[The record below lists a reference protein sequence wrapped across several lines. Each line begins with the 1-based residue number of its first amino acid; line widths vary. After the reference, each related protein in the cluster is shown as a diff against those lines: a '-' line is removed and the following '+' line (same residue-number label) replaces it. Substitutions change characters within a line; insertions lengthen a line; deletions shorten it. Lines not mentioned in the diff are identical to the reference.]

1 MGEWKTIADATK
13 ILKLSKRSVR
23 RKIEDGSLQS
33 RLQDNRRYVLIDQA
47 PGEDLTAQ
55 KAATPDNYKRLLYV
69 YEHLRTLKSQ
79 CEDRITLVEIFMK
92 MPDACDRTDF
102 ETWGRMY
109 ASVMDC
115 LRDIENMVAEQCIK
129 QAVLQQTY
137 HSILALRETWIP
149 SLAKIS
155 EDGSLEEEDKELFGS
170 LLDHLRGLLVARLR
184 TSPV

>member
-1 MGEWKTIADATK
+1 MNQWLTIADAAK
-13 ILKLSKRSVR
+13 ALKLSKRSVR

-33 RLQDNRRYVLIDQA
+33 RLQDGRRYVLIDHE
-47 PGEDLTAQ
+47 PDGFFDGK
-55 KAATPDNYKRLLYV
+55 KASPDSFKRLLLL
-69 YEHLRTLKSQ
+69 YESVRMLKSQ

-92 MPDACDRTDF
+92 MPNGCGRTDF

-109 ASVMDC
+109 ASVIDC

-155 EDGSLEEEDKELFGS
+155 EEGSLEEEDKELFGS